1 MEFHEKLQELRKQR
15 GLTQEELAAA
25 LYVSRTAISKW
36 ESGRGYPNLDSLKAL
51 AQFYSV
57 TVDELLSGDEL
68 LSLARE
74 DNRQTRLYLCDLVFG
89 LLDCSVSLLF
99 FLPLFGQQT
108 QNMLQECSLL
118 TLTAI
123 SPYLKTIYFVYA
135 IATVIVGL
143 LLLSLQTFR
152 QPFWVTCKHRLSVIL
167 SVIGTLLF
175 IVSTQPYVAA
185 LLFFFLLIKIFML
198 IKRR

>member
-15 GLTQEELAAA
+15 GLTQEELASA

-36 ESGRGYPNLDSLKAL
+36 ESGRGYPNLDSLKTL

-74 DNRQTRLYLCDLVFG
+74 DNRQTRLRLCDLVFG
-89 LLDCSVSLLF
+89 LLDCSISLLF

-152 QPFWVTCKHRLSVIL
+152 QPFWATCKHRLSVIL